1 MGYPFNCNGGQI
13 LSRIGASFFISY
25 LYYLKVDTNH
35 KAWDSFKN
43 KSVKTTRIKLI
54 NRYSI
59 YYKDWVNYIIDVI
72 TPSPLIRNT
81 IGLTDMEVVD
91 MAKELARLV

>member
-13 LSRIGASFFISY
+13 LSRIGASFFVSY
-25 LYYLKVDTNH
+25 LYYLKVDKNH
-35 KAWDSFKN
+35 LAWDTFKN
-43 KSVKTTRIKLI
+43 KSLKRDRIKLI

-59 YYKDWVNYIIDVI
+59 YYKDWVNYIINVL

-81 IGLTDMEVVD
+81 IGLSDADVVD
-91 MAKELARLV
+91 LAKKLVPYV

>member
-1 MGYPFNCNGGQI
+1 MGYPFKCNGGQI

-25 LYYLKVDTNH
+25 LYYLKLDATH
-35 KAWDSFKN
+35 KAWDTFKN
-43 KSVKTTRIKLI
+43 KSLKKTRIKLI

-72 TPSPLIRNT
+72 VPSPLQRNK
-81 IGLTDMEVVD
+81 IGLTDAEVVD
-91 MAKELARLV
+91 MAKKLVHLV